1 MKTSIQVKQL
11 SPDID
16 LTNFFYEA
24 NKLGYEDNN
33 SYDRLHGQVFVLLK
47 TGVAKGMCIVHEFQ
61 DGYRILSRTCI
72 LPSFYEQSSIITQA
86 DIKRYQFP
94 FQKWLMAACVEY
106 CKDSP
111 MYITTSDN
119 DKGGQRLVHKI
130 WAPMMEDMGVLK
142 YLRPI
147 VYRKSN
153 HHLWKVNG
161 TEFVKQHAKYNS

>member
-1 MKTSIQVKQL
+1 MTTFIQVKPL
-11 SPDID
+11 SLDID
-16 LTNFFYEA
+16 LTNFFKEA
-24 NKLGYEDNN
+24 NQLSYTDNN

-47 TGVAKGMCIVHEFQ
+47 NNLVKGMCIVHEFE

-72 LPSFYEQSSIITQA
+72 LPSFYEKNSIITRS

-94 FQKWLMAACVEY
+94 FQKWLMPACVEY
-106 CKDSP
+106 CKHSP
-111 MYITTSDN
+111 MYITTSDSK
-119 DKGGQRLVHKI
+119 KGGQRLVHKI
-130 WAPMMEDMGVLK
+130 WAPMMEDMGILE

-161 TEFVKQHAKYNS
+161 SEFVKQHAKYNS